1 MMDRIVASLDTI
13 AFGETTVIQGVR
25 VRRRS
30 LLGFEV
36 GGAEDLVDARA
47 AARRIGALAKCR
59 PVRVAIC
66 SRCGGDGR
74 GRRDR
79 GICGLCRGPGIQVA
93 VPPAGWREA
102 PAADVAAGVAQALT
116 ALRAARQPLA
126 RASLAALLREALAA
140 APAEVRAP
148 ALDELRRHGLGA
160 EAAEIEAALQGTRAA

>member
-1 MMDRIVASLDTI
+1 MTDRIAAFFDTMVL
-13 AFGETTVIQGVR
+13 GETAVVRGVR

-36 GGAEDLVDARA
+36 AGQEGLLDARE

-79 GICGLCRGPGIQVA
+79 GVCGLCHGSGIEVVA
-93 VPPAGWREA
+93 PPLGWREA
-102 PAADVAAGVAQALT
+102 QAADVEAGVAQALA
-116 ALRAARQPLA
+116 ALRAARPPCA
-126 RASLAALLREALAA
+126 RASLAALLREALEA
-140 APAEVRAP
+140 APAEALGRT
-148 ALDELRRHGLGA
+148 LDELRRAGLGG
-160 EAAEIEAALQGTRAA
+160 EAAELEAALRGTRAA